1 MNSWYSVEGKDSD
14 VAIYTKISL
23 QRNIKGFPFP
33 NRMSSQQRSQ
43 VNELVIQALTADEDF
58 NTNFQILD
66 LDKLP
71 QFSILALQ
79 ERGLISPNFPHDPLN
94 KKLILSNDEKVS
106 IMLCGEDHIRATVL
120 VSGIDFETAFNLTE
134 GIDNIICS
142 SLPIAF
148 DDRLGFLTA
157 SPMDLGTAL
166 RAEVL
171 MHLPSLETDG
181 EIRSIADSVSRIGL
195 SIKGITNGEG
205 YNKSSLYRLS
215 NLITIGITESAAIE
229 NLSSIAGQVI
239 SRERLARESLD
250 IVSLEDSIFRAV
262 ALLKNARKISKDEF
276 EELISKLKF
285 GISLGVIKDIS
296 PQLPYILLIESGEG
310 MLQSRLGEMHEND
323 IDYVR
328 ADFLREKLKCINL

>member
-43 VNELVIQALTADEDF
+43 VNELVTQALTADEDF
-58 NTNFQILD
+58 NTNFQIID

-71 QFSILALQ
+71 QFSIHALQ
-79 ERGLISPNFPHDPLN
+79 ERGLISPNFSHDPLN

-120 VSGIDFETAFNLTE
+120 VSGMDLETAFNLTE

-181 EIRSIADSVSRIGL
+181 EIILFDGYEVDLSEVVRDRFLMNISGRYLCSEDCKGL
-195 SIKGITNGEG
+195 CPVCGHDLNEG
-205 YNKSSLYRLS
+205 DC
-215 NLITIGITESAAIE
+215 GC
-229 NLSSIAGQVI
+229 
-239 SRERLARESLD
+239 
-250 IVSLEDSIFRAV
+250 
-262 ALLKNARKISKDEF
+262 
-276 EELISKLKF
+276 
-285 GISLGVIKDIS
+285 
-296 PQLPYILLIESGEG
+296 SGETIDPRWQA
-310 MLQSRLGEMHEND
+310 LADILNQQND
-323 IDYVR
+323 
-328 ADFLREKLKCINL
+328 E